1 MLPTAPPGVKRRRS
15 RTPTVLQ
22 MEALECGAAALSIV
36 LAHFGRWVPLEELRG
51 ACGVSRNGSNAGNL
65 VKAARQYGL
74 EAKGMRVELEFTGQ
88 MALPAIVFWN
98 FNHFVVVE
106 GLSRKWVFI
115 NDPATGPRKV
125 TWGEFDAAFTGL
137 SIALSPGPGFERGGS
152 PPSVVAGLSQ
162 RLRGGT
168 SPLVL
173 CLLAGIGL
181 LVPSLVVPA
190 SIRIFVNQYLGLAN
204 RSWLWSLVVGVSLAA
219 AVQVALTWLQQ
230 MTLLRLS
237 TKLAISMSTR
247 FFQHVLKLPLAFF
260 SQRYGGHLATRVQIN
275 DQIASLLSSQLAASG
290 LGLLTASLYL
300 VLMIVYDWKLTIV
313 SVLFATGNIL
323 VLVALMRR
331 QKDASRRLVQDSGK
345 LTATAV
351 SGLQNIES
359 IRSSSEDSS
368 FFARWSGQ
376 QAKVLEATQS
386 LGILSSVL
394 GTVPTLLSS
403 LNLAVIIGFGGFQVM
418 DGSISIGTLA
428 AFQVLLAGFS
438 GPLAQ
443 VVGFGAVLQQTA
455 GGLASVDDVLNY
467 PPDPLIAHE
476 SEDPPGQGVEGAPVF
491 LRRHLPEEAD
501 ALLPARLAGR
511 LDLVDVTFGY
521 SPLAPPLIE
530 NLCLTV
536 LPGQRVALVGPTGSG
551 KSTVAGLVMGL
562 NRPWSGK
569 VLLDGFERDE
579 IPRALL
585 ASSLSL
591 VDQDIRLFD
600 GTVRDNL
607 TLWDPT
613 IGDSAVVRAGRDACI
628 HDDVLRRSGGY
639 DGPVQE
645 DGRDF
650 SGGQRQRIELARAL
664 VHDPSFLVLDEAT
677 SALDP
682 LVEMQVDQHI
692 RERGCSCLIVAHR
705 LSTIRDANE
714 IIVLD
719 EGKVVERG
727 THDEL
732 VAHDGLYKALV
743 LA

>member
-1 MLPTAPPGVKRRRS
+1 
-15 RTPTVLQ
+15 

-36 LAHFGRWVPLEELRG
+36 LAYFGRWVPLEELRG
-51 ACGVSRNGSNAGNL
+51 ACGVSRNGSNAGNI
-65 VKAARQYGL
+65 VKAARNYGL
-74 EAKGMRVELEFTGQ
+74 EARGMRVDLEAIGQ
-88 MALPAIVFWN
+88 MPLPAIVFWN

-106 GLSRKWVFI
+106 GLSPKGVFL
-115 NDPATGPRKV
+115 NDPAMGPRKV
-125 TWGEFDAAFTGL
+125 SWEEFDAAFTGL
-137 SIALSPGPGFERGGS
+137 SIAVSPSLAFERGGS

-168 SPLVL
+168 SPLIL

-181 LVPSLVVPA
+181 LVPGLVVPA
-190 SIRIFVNQYLGLAN
+190 SVRIFVNEYLGLAN
-204 RSWLWSLVVGVSLAA
+204 RSWLWPLVVGVGLAA

-230 MTLLRLS
+230 ITLLRLS
-237 TKLAISMSTR
+237 TKLSISMSTR
-247 FFQHVLKLPLAFF
+247 FFKHVLNLPLAFF
-260 SQRYGGHLATRVQIN
+260 AQRYGGNIATRVQVN
-275 DQIASLLSSQLAASG
+275 DQIASLLSSQLSASA

-300 VLMIVYDWKLTIV
+300 VLMAIYDWQLTIV
-313 SVLFATGNIL
+313 SVVFATGNL
-323 VLVALMRR
+323 LALAAMIRR

-351 SGLQNIES
+351 SGLQSIET
-359 IRSSSEDSS
+359 IRSTSEDSS
-368 FFARWSGQ
+368 FFSRWSGQ

-386 LGILSSVL
+386 LGALSSIL
-394 GTVPTLLSS
+394 GTLPTLLSS
-403 LNLAVIIGFGGFQVM
+403 LNMAVVIGFGGFQVM
-418 DGSISIGTLA
+418 AGTLSIGTLA
-428 AFQVLLAGFS
+428 AFQILVGGFT

-443 VVGFGAVLQQTA
+443 LVGFGAVLQQTA
-455 GGLASVDDVLNY
+455 GSLASVDDVLDY
-467 PPDPLIAHE
+467 PPDPLVASE
-476 SEDPPGQGVEGAPVF
+476 SEDPAAEGAERVPASP
-491 LRRHLPEEAD
+491 RRHLPEAD
-501 ALLPARLAGR
+501 ANAPLPSRLAGR
-511 LDLVDVTFGY
+511 LDLVDITFGY

-530 NLCLTV
+530 NFSLTV

-551 KSTVAGLVMGL
+551 KSTLAGLVVGL

-579 IPRALL
+579 IPRPLL

-591 VDQDIRLFD
+591 VDQDIRLFS

-613 IGDSAVVRAGRDACI
+613 IEERAVVRAARDACI
-628 HDDVLRRSGGY
+628 HDDVLRRVGGY
-639 DGPVQE
+639 DGLVQE

-650 SGGQRQRIELARAL
+650 SGGQRQRIELARGL
-664 VHDPSFLVLDEAT
+664 VKDPSFLVLDEAT

-682 LVEMQVDQHI
+682 LVELQVDRHI

-719 EGKVVERG
+719 KGQVVERG
-727 THDEL
+727 THDDL
-732 VAHDGLYKALV
+732 VEHDGLYKVLV
-743 LA
+743 SA